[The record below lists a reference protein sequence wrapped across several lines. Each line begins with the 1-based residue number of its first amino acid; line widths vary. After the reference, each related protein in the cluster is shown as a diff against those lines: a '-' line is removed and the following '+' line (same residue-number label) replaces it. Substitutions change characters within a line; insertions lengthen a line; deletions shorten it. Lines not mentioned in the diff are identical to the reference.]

1 MKNIIDALI
10 CKYKEMLLDS
20 TKRVEEMCKEYKAKD
35 TIDTFVL
42 IEQIGMINYFIHDL
56 QSLQQVDKIL
66 ATIDK
71 E

>member
-20 TKRVEEMCKEYKAKD
+20 TKRVEEMCKEYKVKD